1 MKPTQIRIVATS
13 SAVTDR
19 LTTREDYVAVPGTTP
34 EVGDKNA
41 GGVMQDVAVVGEC
54 ERFDLSDESDR
65 ASYANLAARMF
76 SGADCIKLW
85 EERIHKDGSIVVF
98 VSYINY
104 TNVFQT
110 PTRTIKLKD

>member
-13 SAVTDR
+13 STVTDR
-19 LTTREDYVAVPGTTP
+19 LATREDYIAVPGTTP

-41 GGVMQDVAVVGEC
+41 GGVTQDVAVVGEC
-54 ERFDLSDESDR
+54 KRFDLANESDR
-65 ASYANLAARMF
+65 VAYAELAARLF

-110 PTRTIKLKD
+110 PTNTIKLKD